1 MSPSGVLRYECSYKK
16 GREITKEQNDN
27 HADN

>member
-1 MSPSGVLRYECSYKK
+1 MSPSGVLRYEYSYKK